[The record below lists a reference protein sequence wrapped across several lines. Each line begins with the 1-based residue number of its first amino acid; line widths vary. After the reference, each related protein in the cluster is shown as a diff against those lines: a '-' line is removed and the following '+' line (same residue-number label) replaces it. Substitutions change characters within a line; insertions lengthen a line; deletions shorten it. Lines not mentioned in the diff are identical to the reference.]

1 MPGMIVNLDV
11 QNMDGVNTLSK
22 HTNLSGKYLVVG
34 TIHAR
39 SKESNTLNT
48 ALELSKFDWS
58 KGDVDA

>member
-11 QNMDGVNTLSK
+11 QNMDGINTLSR
-22 HTNLSGKYLVVG
+22 HTNLSGRYLVV
-34 TIHAR
+34 TTLHSR

-58 KGDVDA
+58 KGEVDA